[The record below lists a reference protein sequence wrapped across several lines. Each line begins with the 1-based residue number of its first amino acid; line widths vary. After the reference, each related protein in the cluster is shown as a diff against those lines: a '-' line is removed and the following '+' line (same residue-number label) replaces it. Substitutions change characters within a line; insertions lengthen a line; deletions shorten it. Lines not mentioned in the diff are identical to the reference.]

1 SRRSKQT
8 TSASPWRKITIPADA
23 KPAEPIPI
31 PPREQVL
38 GSQNEQSTSITSN
51 AGSPSAAESF
61 ASSKKLIPFADH
73 AKQLVARKEN
83 KVDPVPF
90 AQYWPTYDKMS
101 PAQQRWYFYWRSEL
115 RMGNFLPT
123 DLSYLFVYT
132 YECINLVGFDSP
144 QAAFER
150 LVSFW
155 QYYRILQPK
164 LDQYLIDWIAD
175 LVVIHRL
182 PITALGWYAQ
192 VANLGI
198 SLQDPEL
205 YVESWLQADDKWET
219 FSSEV
224 LFQIAE
230 FSPKRS
236 KFRKTYQKE
245 DLEAAY
251 KKGIQAVDRYLQN
264 SQGPSLLTLNRPHTV
279 RTILRIPFSSAVHS
293 YDSKEIEVAKIRPWL
308 GQTKL
313 RKQLKSIIK
322 QTENVLRD
330 QQQFGTKLLGIDLP
344 DAWIKA
350 IEEAFTV
357 TPAKRTVTIDF
368 SEVAELQRTSEELR
382 QRLAINE
389 DDEPLFVGPRE
400 NERQLPV
407 SEIPTI
413 DEETVGSTLIP
424 AVVQSSTPQDIPYLQ
439 RPETTPPHLLTDLV
453 EIATILGESTSP
465 EASMLQLFYERNWTV
480 SQSTLSEFRAEQF
493 SSVTLDSINERALE
507 QLGDALIFEEGL
519 EWVVA
524 EDYRDELR
532 YILEHPAYLNLAI
545 RTVSERSNEVSS
557 LPAVDESVPSI
568 QLALDIENAPVSDEW
583 TALANSLESTQRTA
597 ICVLLEG
604 NNATKQIDTIARSV
618 HITANQLI
626 DDINEIALETV
637 GDILIVTNTDVPVLE
652 EEYIDPLTQIFTSAL
667 STYKQS
673 ANGVIYGNENT

>member
-1 SRRSKQT
+1 
-8 TSASPWRKITIPADA
+8 
-23 KPAEPIPI
+23 
-31 PPREQVL
+31 
-38 GSQNEQSTSITSN
+38 
-51 AGSPSAAESF
+51 
-61 ASSKKLIPFADH
+61 
-73 AKQLVARKEN
+73 
-83 KVDPVPF
+83 
-90 AQYWPTYDKMS
+90 M
-101 PAQQRWYFYWRSEL
+101 
-115 RMGNFLPT
+115 
-123 DLSYLFVYT
+123 
-132 YECINLVGFDSP
+132 
-144 QAAFER
+144 
-150 LVSFW
+150 
-155 QYYRILQPK
+155 
-164 LDQYLIDWIAD
+164 IDWIAD